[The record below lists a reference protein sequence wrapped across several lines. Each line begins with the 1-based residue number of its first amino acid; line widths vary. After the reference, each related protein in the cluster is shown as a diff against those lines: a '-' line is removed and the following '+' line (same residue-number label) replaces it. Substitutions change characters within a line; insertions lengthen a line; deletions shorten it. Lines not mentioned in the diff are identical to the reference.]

1 MKTTYQL
8 TVLGREIPVRSSAPE
23 ERVRAVEDFVN
34 SRLAELQSRLAT
46 ADSQLVAILA
56 LLNLAE
62 AYLDQQAAARPE
74 AADLDARLHRL
85 LERLETTLETPGL
98 FRET

>member
-8 TVLGREIPVRSSAPE
+8 TVLGRDIPVRSSAPE
-23 ERVRAVEDFVN
+23 EQVRAVETFVN
-34 SRLAELQSRLAT
+34 SRLADIQNRMAV

-62 AYLDQQAAARPE
+62 AYLEQQAAPRTDT
-74 AADLDARLHRL
+74 AALDARIHRL
-85 LERLETTLETPGL
+85 LERLETALETPGL